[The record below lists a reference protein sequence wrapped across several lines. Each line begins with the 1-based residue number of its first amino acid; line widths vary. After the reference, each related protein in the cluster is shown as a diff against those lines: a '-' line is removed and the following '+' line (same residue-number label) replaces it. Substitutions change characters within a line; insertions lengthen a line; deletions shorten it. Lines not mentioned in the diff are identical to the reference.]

1 VRTSQ
6 LSIDKAAFPLFAS
19 KTSAQHAQEWAV
31 GVNWY
36 LSRYLRFMTDYEH
49 TNFRMAS
56 STVTPLHSENVLM
69 SRIQL
74 AF

>member
-1 VRTSQ
+1 M
-6 LSIDKAAFPLFAS
+6 
-19 KTSAQHAQEWAV
+19 
-31 GVNWY
+31 N
-36 LSRYLRFMTDYEH
+36 RYVKLATDYEH
-49 TNFRMAS
+49 TGFRMAS